1 MHSGCGGS
9 GDRRACGDISE
20 ILPVP
25 GGALAGALPAE
36 LQSYI
41 TFAGALHIDTAAP
54 DAATAYLKM
63 LAGARD
69 AWRAGGFEPLDQ
81 ER

>member
-1 MHSGCGGS
+1 
-9 GDRRACGDISE
+9 
-20 ILPVP
+20 
-25 GGALAGALPAE
+25 
-36 LQSYI
+36 
-41 TFAGALHIDTAAP
+41 LHIDSAAL

-81 ER
+81 AR